1 MVPKVVLA
9 DESRRIQLYDVLFR
23 YGVGSDESDG
33 GLSLLEVTVPPR
45 TLIKPHMHT
54 REDEFTLVLDGTV
67 SARLGDEV
75 VGVIPAGSWLVKP
88 RSIPHAMWNVTAEP
102 ARILEVVTPGGLER
116 YFEQIAPV
124 LMEHGPDWTR
134 RYDALADEFGLT
146 ILNDWTD
153 ELKERYGVRL

>member
-9 DESRRIQLYDVLFR
+9 DESRQIQLYDVLFR

-54 REDEFTLVLDGTV
+54 REDEFTLVLHGTV
-67 SARLGDEV
+67 SARLGDDV
-75 VGVIPAGSWLVKP
+75 VEVIPAGSWLVKP
-88 RSIPHAMWNVTAEP
+88 RAIPHAMWNVTSEP
-102 ARILEVVTPGGLER
+102 SRILEVVAPGGLER

-124 LMEHGPDWTR
+124 LMEHGPEWSK

-153 ELKERYGVRL
+153 ELRERYGVRL

>member
-9 DESRRIQLYDVLFR
+9 GESRRIQLYDVLFR

-75 VGVIPAGSWLVKP
+75 VEVIPAGSWLVKP

-102 ARILEVVTPGGLER
+102 ARILEVVAPGGLER

-153 ELKERYGVRL
+153 ELKERYGVSL